1 MQKVADLTRIVM
13 STVGSLKVDKLT
25 VLGGIGGAGSGANGA
40 GSRAC
45 PT

>member
-13 STVGSLKVDKLT
+13 STVGSLKVDRLT
-25 VLGGIGGAGSGANGA
+25 VLGGVGGAGGGNGSGTG
-40 GSRAC
+40 C